1 MKKKVVLLSDS
12 EIVSLGMSAI
22 IGNMPDFVLVERTSS
37 LELAQSAVI
46 HNRAEML
53 IVEPH
58 IIDYSTRN
66 AVRGVLH
73 NIPSTIGYSI
83 VALMTHYVDRSV
95 LKQFDGYIE
104 LSDGAEQIEEVLRQC
119 ISGDKPKDLAE
130 PVVGTNAYAMNEDLS
145 EREIEVL
152 VAVAKGLQNKEI
164 AETLNIS
171 VHTVMSHRKNI
182 IAKTGIKS
190 IAGLTVY
197 ALMNGLIEESAIK

>member
-1 MKKKVVLLSDS
+1 M
-12 EIVSLGMSAI
+12 
-22 IGNMPDFVLVERTSS
+22 
-37 LELAQSAVI
+37 
-46 HNRAEML
+46 
-53 IVEPH
+53 
-58 IIDYSTRN
+58 
-66 AVRGVLH
+66 
-73 NIPSTIGYSI
+73 
-83 VALMTHYVDRSV
+83 
-95 LKQFDGYIE
+95 
-104 LSDGAEQIEEVLRQC
+104 QIEDVLRQC

-130 PVVGTNAYAMNEDLS
+130 PVVGTNVYAMNEDLS

>member
-46 HNRAEML
+46 HNRAE
-53 IVEPH
+53 

-73 NIPSTIGYSI
+73 NIPSTIGYSL

-104 LSDGAEQIEEVLRQC
+104 LSDGAEQIEDVLRQC